1 MDNDRSYEIRRHAQ
15 PRVDVLIRAARLF
28 GLLAVIPFLVL
39 SVAYVSLEVIQALPP
54 TLFAILE
61 PLAMILL
68 LAFQAALF
76 GILLQV
82 PAALGVVGLSIAL
95 LTQRD
100 DPLNASARFEA
111 MALNSFA
118 IGAQLIAMWWIV
130 RNPLWT

>member
-1 MDNDRSYEIRRHAQ
+1 MDNDRAYGIPQPAQ
-15 PRVDVLIRAARLF
+15 PRVAGLIRAARLS
-28 GLLAVIPFLVL
+28 GLLACTPFFVL
-39 SVAYVSLEVIQALPP
+39 GVTYVCLEALLP
-54 TLFAILE
+54 ILG
-61 PLAMILL
+61 PAATVVQLALW
-68 LAFQAALF
+68 AALF